1 MQKSAL
7 LNVPRSPMLRR
18 PLVAAVALAAAATL
32 PGLAQAQ
39 GSGLLEEVNVTAQ
52 KREESV
58 QDLPISVTAFSGDT
72 MKALGF
78 TNSIQLAA
86 QTPGLQTA
94 QINGEGNIPV
104 VSIRGVGMLDFSE
117 HNESPSAVYVDEF
130 YKAILSSLD
139 FQLFDLERAEVLR
152 GPQGTLF
159 GRNATGGLVQYL
171 TVKPSQETEGYVDVT
186 AAEYGEIITEG
197 AVGGGLTDTVAGRV
211 SAIYSKHDGYSD
223 QKYPGNKDGNALDM
237 WGARGQL
244 AFDSGEDLFIL
255 AMVSGGHNKNDGGN
269 TYQYQ
274 ASSLDPNTGLAV
286 KQPNPPFVP
295 NDRRAVNTDLPD
307 MKLET
312 DDFLSLLRIEYAVND
327 NIQLVSLSGYENFNK
342 EFTNDP
348 DASPLAIFGTY
359 YDAKGE
365 EWTQE
370 LRLAG
375 EYDKSRWIAGVFY
388 MDYQNMGKQN
398 AILGPDGYGEASGPY
413 IPYQDIDWDMHTKT
427 WAVFGQYEYDITDR
441 LTGVLGARYG
451 SEDKRFEATWVSELG
466 NPADALDFTKAAVGD
481 LTKFDKS
488 NTSYNARLNYHVTED
503 LLTYVGTARAY
514 KAGTFNMGF
523 FPLADINQIPV
534 GEERLTSY
542 EIGFKST
549 FADGLARLNGATF
562 YYQYDDHQAFVFDSA
577 TLTNFLFN
585 NDAEVYGAEL
595 ELQASPWEGW
605 DFVLGVSYLDTTLN
619 DVREPGGEGTGGAVK
634 DRNMVMAPE
643 LSANALVRYSFG
655 AFGGTAALQADGT
668 YNDEQYFDAFNS
680 PALKEGSYV
689 MGNVRASWTSGD
701 DHWTTTVFVENVTDE
716 EYRGY
721 AFDLTGT
728 IGSLQEVWSR
738 PRWAGVTVGY
748 RF

>member
-197 AVGGGLTDTVAGRV
+197 AVGGGLTNTVAGRV

-244 AFDSGEDLFIL
+244 AFE
-255 AMVSGGHNKNDGGN
+255 
-269 TYQYQ
+269 
-274 ASSLDPNTGLAV
+274 
-286 KQPNPPFVP
+286 
-295 NDRRAVNTDLPD
+295 
-307 MKLET
+307 
-312 DDFLSLLRIEYAVND
+312 
-327 NIQLVSLSGYENFNK
+327 
-342 EFTNDP
+342 
-348 DASPLAIFGTY
+348 
-359 YDAKGE
+359 
-365 EWTQE
+365 
-370 LRLAG
+370 
-375 EYDKSRWIAGVFY
+375 
-388 MDYQNMGKQN
+388 
-398 AILGPDGYGEASGPY
+398 
-413 IPYQDIDWDMHTKT
+413 
-427 WAVFGQYEYDITDR
+427 
-441 LTGVLGARYG
+441 
-451 SEDKRFEATWVSELG
+451 
-466 NPADALDFTKAAVGD
+466 
-481 LTKFDKS
+481 
-488 NTSYNARLNYHVTED
+488 
-503 LLTYVGTARAY
+503 
-514 KAGTFNMGF
+514 
-523 FPLADINQIPV
+523 
-534 GEERLTSY
+534 
-542 EIGFKST
+542 
-549 FADGLARLNGATF
+549 
-562 YYQYDDHQAFVFDSA
+562 
-577 TLTNFLFN
+577 
-585 NDAEVYGAEL
+585 
-595 ELQASPWEGW
+595 
-605 DFVLGVSYLDTTLN
+605 
-619 DVREPGGEGTGGAVK
+619 
-634 DRNMVMAPE
+634 
-643 LSANALVRYSFG
+643 
-655 AFGGTAALQADGT
+655 
-668 YNDEQYFDAFNS
+668 
-680 PALKEGSYV
+680 
-689 MGNVRASWTSGD
+689 
-701 DHWTTTVFVENVTDE
+701 
-716 EYRGY
+716 
-721 AFDLTGT
+721 
-728 IGSLQEVWSR
+728 
-738 PRWAGVTVGY
+738 
-748 RF
+748 